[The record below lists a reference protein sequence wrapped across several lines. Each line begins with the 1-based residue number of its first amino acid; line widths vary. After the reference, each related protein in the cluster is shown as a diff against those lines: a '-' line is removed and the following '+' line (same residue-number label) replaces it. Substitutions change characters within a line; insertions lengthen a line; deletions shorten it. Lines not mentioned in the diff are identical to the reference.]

1 MHHSLAQNAQR
12 AVTTISDLR
21 RGDIV
26 NFRITDGFPDMD
38 SCLAGKATL
47 LTDIPSNRVEFR
59 IDFLTQGP
67 SSYVD
72 EIISVDSLNFFRLV
86 SRGFIHIGP
95 PGPEEAALV
104 DNTTPSLPGRY
115 DSTHRLTEFSFDT
128 PPSHS
133 QPGNIAVLSNKAVLP
148 PYTEREDHPLVV
160 IPNAPQKTIKLV
172 DWHYAIERHYRSNEH
187 RFSFTTDNEVTIA
200 VTFAYPAGRVRYDRE
215 YLNNVAVAYFSR
227 TGELRGEAVLTSREE
242 CLQEPFVSQLIRE
255 LEQRQDRAKNE
266 SLDFIRRLNTPGSD
280 FSFNNVEILS
290 PREAFTQSWMRTNIF
305 KDNGYSVGYTAVEG
319 NLRVR
324 TIRLL
329 RNESGQQSFFPKY
342 AYELEID
349 NTGVD
354 AGQQFTLFAD
364 SWPLTFQER
373 VERMRG
379 IDGEMRVHTFDD
391 PEARRAFELLRDI
404 HEGTNVTN
412 RIEFRLGSLLAYLKA
427 TFRF

>member
-1 MHHSLAQNAQR
+1 M
-12 AVTTISDLR
+12 
-21 RGDIV
+21 
-26 NFRITDGFPDMD
+26 
-38 SCLAGKATL
+38 
-47 LTDIPSNRVEFR
+47 
-59 IDFLTQGP
+59 
-67 SSYVD
+67 
-72 EIISVDSLNFFRLV
+72 
-86 SRGFIHIGP
+86 
-95 PGPEEAALV
+95 
-104 DNTTPSLPGRY
+104 
-115 DSTHRLTEFSFDT
+115 
-128 PPSHS
+128 
-133 QPGNIAVLSNKAVLP
+133 
-148 PYTEREDHPLVV
+148 
-160 IPNAPQKTIKLV
+160 
-172 DWHYAIERHYRSNEH
+172 
-187 RFSFTTDNEVTIA
+187 
-200 VTFAYPAGRVRYDRE
+200 
-215 YLNNVAVAYFSR
+215 
-227 TGELRGEAVLTSREE
+227 
-242 CLQEPFVSQLIRE
+242 
-255 LEQRQDRAKNE
+255 
-266 SLDFIRRLNTPGSD
+266 
-280 FSFNNVEILS
+280 
-290 PREAFTQSWMRTNIF
+290 
-305 KDNGYSVGYTAVEG
+305 GYTAVEG